1 MEIDMKAKVVVA
13 GFIGVLLSVPAI
25 AWDYSNNPYNRSGDP
40 NYRYQGSSGTQY
52 QYDLSRPSDQIRY
65 ETDVRA
71 QMRDELSV
79 DPRRELDQGLGP
91 YGGGIRR

>member
-1 MEIDMKAKVVVA
+1 MKAKVLVA
-13 GFIGVLLSVPAI
+13 GLTAALLSLPAI
-25 AWDYSNNPYNRSGDP
+25 AWDSNDAYDRSGNS
-40 NYRYQGSSGTQY
+40 NYMYKGSSGTQY

-65 ETDVRA
+65 EVDVRA

-79 DPRRELDQGLGP
+79 DPRRELDQGLGQ